1 MYLWVKK
8 MEFGTKDWLE
18 AFVKTLNE
26 NKAYEEAAET
36 WEGDFLFIVWPDK
49 ELGIEEELV
58 MWMDLWHGKCRGYE
72 MIDNRDA
79 KDTAFIYEGEYA
91 NWKEIIEGRL
101 DPIKALLTRKMK
113 LTGDRAKVMRATR
126 AAKELVRTAQMIKTE
141 FL

>member
-1 MYLWVKK
+1 MVKFGDPEWV
-8 MEFGTKDWLE
+8 ES
-18 AFVKTLNE
+18 FVTTLNK

-36 WEGDFLFIVWPDK
+36 WEGDFLFIIWPSK
-49 ELGIEEELV
+49 EGGNDEDIV
-58 MWMDLWHGKCRGYE
+58 MWMDLWHGKCRDFA
-72 MIDNRDA
+72 MLPSRDA
-79 KDTAFIYEGEYA
+79 KEAAFIYEGEYR

-141 FL
+141 F